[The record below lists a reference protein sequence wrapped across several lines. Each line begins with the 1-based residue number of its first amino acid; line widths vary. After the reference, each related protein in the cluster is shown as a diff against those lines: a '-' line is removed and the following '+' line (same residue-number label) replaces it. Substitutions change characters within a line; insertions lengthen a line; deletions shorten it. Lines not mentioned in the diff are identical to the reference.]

1 MKKRVSFSDHARSG
15 RIRSR
20 RSSSVSTV
28 FPSIS
33 FRIEL
38 ALRFPVRR
46 PWATVTARTIS
57 PARHDAPLPAPS
69 TFCSGKNASW
79 RAWGGGSNY
88 RGLRALGDLDV
99 PPSSFLLN
107 SIRLCATIPRMGAS
121 TAAKRAQAR
130 GPSSPSSHL
139 PYEVIGV
146 VLITL
151 SLLILLGLLSYAPSD
166 ATFFSTGSPSITA
179 APPTRNMI
187 GTAGASLATGLFRL
201 IGTAAYLLPLFL
213 ATIGSRCFAHGA
225 LNITLRSAAGSAV
238 VLVFLSGLLHLEMT
252 GVPTLSSG
260 MVQKGLAGGMV
271 GQALADALR
280 SYFASTGA
288 HILLLSGLVVALL
301 LATPM
306 SLSDLGRRLPEWW
319 IALSEA
325 VSSLIPERDA
335 PAEKTKRAR
344 SKPVKIHR
352 SAQADLVEEHG
363 ETEPSEPSRLPAA
376 SSPDV
381 SSAPAQSTEIDSEMA
396 LTKSVPPGYLLPD
409 ARELLSEVPGP
420 TERMTD
426 DLLKTQA
433 DVLARALLSFG
444 IEGKVT
450 EIHPGPVVTM
460 YEFEPAPGV
469 KVARIV
475 SLSDDLAL
483 ALKATSIRIVA
494 PLPGKSVVGVEV
506 PNRFRETV
514 SLKEVLTSEA
524 YTHSRSKLTLALGKD
539 IFGKPVTADLKSMPH
554 LLVAG
559 ATGAGKSVG
568 LNTMLLSI
576 LTKAKPDEVKL
587 LLIDPKMLELQT
599 YDGIPHLLRPVI
611 TDAKAANRG
620 LGWVVQEMERRYK
633 LLADA
638 GVRNIDS
645 YNRRVADA
653 QGLGGKSRMSAH
665 PEQTE
670 LPIEFL
676 SEEDRLSAGETTA
689 AATESTP
696 AVTTP
701 PTPLPYIVVMID
713 ELADLMMVAPKDVE
727 DKIARLAQMARA
739 AGIHLV
745 LATQRPSVD
754 VLTGLIKANFPARI
768 SFQVSS
774 KTDSRTIL
782 DANGAE
788 ALLGRGDMLY
798 LASGTGRLTRLHGS
812 FVPDEDVRRIVDF
825 VKKQSTPSY
834 SEELQSLSQE
844 AASEEQAKDEV
855 YEQAKDLVLTS
866 GQASASLIQ
875 RRLRVG
881 YPRAA
886 RMVERMEEEGLVS
899 APARDGR
906 REVIGRKGPVGEGEE
921 A

>member
-1 MKKRVSFSDHARSG
+1 MGVSTTAKRGHARG
-15 RIRSR
+15 
-20 RSSSVSTV
+20 
-28 FPSIS
+28 
-33 FRIEL
+33 
-38 ALRFPVRR
+38 
-46 PWATVTARTIS
+46 
-57 PARHDAPLPAPS
+57 
-69 TFCSGKNASW
+69 AS
-79 RAWGGGSNY
+79 
-88 RGLRALGDLDV
+88 
-99 PPSSFLLN
+99 PPSSHV
-107 SIRLCATIPRMGAS
+107 P
-121 TAAKRAQAR
+121 
-130 GPSSPSSHL
+130 H
-139 PYEVIGV
+139 EVIGV
-146 VLITL
+146 ILITV

-166 ATFFSTGSPSITA
+166 RTFFASASPSIT
-179 APPTRNMI
+179 PSPTRNMI
-187 GTAGASLATGLFRL
+187 GTAGASLASGLFWL
-201 IGTAAYLLPLFL
+201 IGTAAYLLPALL
-213 ATIGSRCFAHGA
+213 MVIGGRCFVHGA
-225 LNITLRSAAGSAV
+225 LQVTLRSAAGSAV
-238 VLVFLSGLLHLEMT
+238 VLLFFSGLLHLELT
-252 GVPTLSSG
+252 GIPTISSG
-260 MVQKGLAGGMV
+260 MVQKGMAGGAI
-271 GQALADALR
+271 GQFLADTLR
-280 SYFASTGA
+280 SSFASTGA
-288 HILLLSGLVVALL
+288 HILILSGLLVSLL
-301 LATPM
+301 LATPV
-306 SLSDLGRRLPEWW
+306 SLTELWRRLPEWW
-319 IALSEA
+319 INVSETVA
-325 VSSLIPERDA
+325 ALIPERVA
-335 PAEKTKRAR
+335 PSEKV
-344 SKPVKIHR
+344 KPVKPKPVRINR
-352 SAQADLVEEHG
+352 TSLPDSTEQAHADPEIV
-363 ETEPSEPSRLPAA
+363 
-376 SSPDV
+376 
-381 SSAPAQSTEIDSEMA
+381 SAPLMA
-396 LTKSVPPGYLLPD
+396 AAPKASNAPANELDDDMDMVVSKSVPAGYLLPD

-420 TERMTD
+420 SERMTD
-426 DLLKTQA
+426 EMLKAQA
-433 DVLARALLSFG
+433 GVLARALLSFG

-450 EIHPGPVVTM
+450 EIHPGPVITM

-469 KVARIV
+469 KVSRIV
-475 SLSDDLAL
+475 NLSDDLAL
-483 ALKATSIRIVA
+483 ALKAASIRIVA

-506 PNRFRETV
+506 PNLYRETV
-514 SLKEVLTSEA
+514 SLKEVLTSDA

-539 IFGKPVTADLKSMPH
+539 IFGKSVTADLKTMPH

-568 LNTMLLSI
+568 LNTMLLSM

-611 TDAKAANRG
+611 TDAKSANRG

-638 GVRNIDS
+638 GVRNVDS

-653 QGLGGKSRMSAH
+653 QGLGPSGKQRSSK

-676 SEEDRLSAGETTA
+676 TEEERLSAGEATA
-689 AATESTP
+689 AATESRP
-696 AVTTP
+696 APSTP
-701 PTPLPYIVVMID
+701 PSPLPYIVVMID

-739 AGIHLV
+739 AGIHLI

-812 FVPDEDVRRIVDF
+812 FVPDEDVRRVVEF
-825 VKKQSTPSY
+825 VKKQATPTY
-834 SEELQSLSQE
+834 SEELQSISQE
-844 AASEEQAKDEV
+844 ETSEEQAKDEV

-886 RMVERMEEEGLVS
+886 RMIERMEEEGLVS
-899 APARDGR
+899 APSRDGR